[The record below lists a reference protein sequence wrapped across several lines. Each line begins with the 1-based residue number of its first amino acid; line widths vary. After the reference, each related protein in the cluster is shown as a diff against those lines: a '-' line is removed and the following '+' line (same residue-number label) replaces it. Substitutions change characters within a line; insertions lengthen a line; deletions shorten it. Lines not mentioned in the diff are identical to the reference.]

1 MYGFEMSKIDTK
13 NKLIAYIR
21 LMLGSPQIN
30 VEVSDLQMSQII
42 DDVIQTFTE
51 YAYGELEGT
60 LCVQINGK
68 GEYKVPSNITNI
80 KKLSRGNVANLA
92 NFSANYG
99 TNYVPDLW
107 SQQFFTSSNVGTI
120 MGNLIQISNTR
131 ASIDKYFGDDIYYN
145 WNPYKKVLQVFDT
158 YKGVALLNFYY
169 EYTPDETDMIYD
181 HEWIKKACIAKTKI
195 LWGTITGKYSGSL
208 VGGASINYAD
218 MKSEGNSEWDKCMEE
233 LRDKWC
239 DPAPID
245 VC

>member
-1 MYGFEMSKIDTK
+1 MKIDTK
-13 NKLIAYIR
+13 LKLEAYIR
-21 LMLGSPQIN
+21 SMLGSPQIN
-30 VEVSDLQMSQII
+30 VEVSDAQLSQII

-60 LCVQINGK
+60 LCVHINGK

-80 KKLSRGNVANLA
+80 KKLSRGNVSNLA

-107 SQQFFTSSNVGTI
+107 SQQFFTNSMLGTI

-131 ASIDKYFGDDIYYN
+131 AEIDKFFGDDIYFN
-145 WNPYKKVLQVFDT
+145 WNPYKKVLQVFDNFV
-158 YKGVALLNFYY
+158 GDALLNFYY
-169 EYTPDETDMIYD
+169 EYIPDEVDLIYD
-181 HEWIKKACIAKTKI
+181 HEWIKKASIAKTKI
-195 LWGTITGKYSGSL
+195 LWGTITGKYSGNL
-208 VGGASINYAD
+208 VGGATINYSD

-233 LRDKWC
+233 LQNKWC
-239 DPAPID
+239 DPGPID